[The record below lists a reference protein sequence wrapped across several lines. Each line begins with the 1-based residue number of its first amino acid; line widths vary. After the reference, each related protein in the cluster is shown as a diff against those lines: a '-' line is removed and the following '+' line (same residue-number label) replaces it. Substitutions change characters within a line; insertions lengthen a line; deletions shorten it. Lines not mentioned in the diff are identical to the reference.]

1 MGISNPRDD
10 RAERNRGVLAS
21 VPLSTVIPRVG
32 NAHLQ
37 QNLICSLGSAQHGHP
52 EGWKRPST
60 TEPHIGFFF
69 LHNTEKLLFTLFKVV
84 PAVE

>member
-1 MGISNPRDD
+1 MGFSNPRDD
-10 RAERNRGVLAS
+10 RAERNRGYAE
-21 VPLSTVIPRVG
+21 VPVSTVIPMVG

-37 QNLICSLGSAQHGHP
+37 QCSLGSAQHDHP

-60 TEPHIGFFF
+60 TEPHTGFFF
-69 LHNTEKLLFTLFKVV
+69 LHNSTEKIPFTLSKVV